1 MTTINNNIYNI
12 NQQNSD
18 VKADDTKDDTKED
31 IPIDPIMQFQGSW
44 AVQSI
49 KGVMDHLKKKHGKDK
64 AVQMVKAKNYTVDD
78 MDSPHHFE
86 VMNIQGKDVKI
97 IGTSYYF
104 LAPNA
109 SSGDAISQT
118 IYALLDDST
127 ITGPFPGP
135 LGTMVRV
142 KAKYDAEEN
151 AILITYS
158 GTQTSTVKRYFSK
171 DGKLCEEFTVQ
182 GSIRKYKTKIYSK
195 VSDARLVFSPSYGPA
210 TGTSSIVKN
219 EVTIVES
226 VQAYWLPDTLQI
238 VGLSVYFKGDVLPI
252 TVGQTDGTE
261 TKRVELPSINVSFNI
276 WTSTNNPLSGNVCA
290 IQFGD
295 ATKPITKDN
304 PIIGTLP
311 NNPVPFLYNVP
322 AYPLYCIGFICVFDK
337 NNGQLNSIASLN
349 AYEEPS
355 ISSMKI
361 GGVTKGIVDGNE
373 RLANALSQVK
383 DDITA
388 KAKSHNIVVKEY
400 KAVQVLQQLVAG
412 MNYWVKI
419 QIDADKYC
427 FAKIFVSLKQI
438 ASLTQVIFGK
448 TANDELTSF

>member
-64 AVQMVKAKNYTVDD
+64 AVQMVKAKNYTVED

-86 VMNIQGKDVKI
+86 VMNIQGSKDVKI

-104 LAPNA
+104 LAPNT

-118 IYALLDDST
+118 IYALLDDT
-127 ITGPFPGP
+127 TVTGPFPGP

-238 VGLSVYFKGDVLPI
+238 VGLSVVFKGDPLKAI
-252 TVGQTDGTE
+252 IVGTTTAPVGGKAPT
-261 TKRVELPSINVSFNI
+261 TSAPVKLPSSNVSFNI

-304 PIIGTLP
+304 PIIGKLP
-311 NNPVPFLYNVP
+311 NYPVPFLYNVP
-322 AYPLYCIGFICVFDK
+322 AYPLYCIGFICVFD
-337 NNGQLNSIASLN
+337 NGQLNSIASLN
-349 AYEEPS
+349 TFEKP
-355 ISSMKI
+355 
-361 GGVTKGIVDGNE
+361 
-373 RLANALSQVK
+373 
-383 DDITA
+383 
-388 KAKSHNIVVKEY
+388 
-400 KAVQVLQQLVAG
+400 
-412 MNYWVKI
+412 
-419 QIDADKYC
+419 KY
-427 FAKIFVSLKQI
+427 A
-438 ASLTQVIFGK
+438 
-448 TANDELTSF
+448 

>member
-64 AVQMVKAKNYTVDD
+64 AVQMVKAKNYTVED

-86 VMNIQGKDVKI
+86 VMNIQGSKDVKI

-104 LAPNA
+104 LAPNE

-118 IYALLDDST
+118 IYGVLDNKT
-127 ITGPFPGP
+127 MTGPFPGP
-135 LGTMVRV
+135 LGTMVHVTV
-142 KAKYDAEEN
+142 KYYIYSNE
-151 AILITYS
+151 IYITYY
-158 GTQTSTVKRYFSK
+158 GKKTSIVKRYFDR
-171 DGKLCEEFTVQ
+171 DGILNEEFMVD
-182 GSIRKYKTKIYSK
+182 GSTTPIKTKKYIK
-195 VSDARLVFSPSYGPA
+195 VSDNKLVFSPSYGLA
-210 TGTSSIVKN
+210 TGKSYVIKN
-219 EVTIVES
+219 EVTIVKA
-226 VQAYWLPDTLQI
+226 VKAYWLPDTLQI

-304 PIIGTLP
+304 PIIGKLP
-311 NNPVPFLYNVP
+311 NYPVPFLYNVP
-322 AYPLYCIGFICVFDK
+322 AYPLYCIGFICVFD
-337 NNGQLNSIASLN
+337 NGQLNSIASLN
-349 AYEEPS
+349 TFEKP
-355 ISSMKI
+355 
-361 GGVTKGIVDGNE
+361 
-373 RLANALSQVK
+373 
-383 DDITA
+383 
-388 KAKSHNIVVKEY
+388 
-400 KAVQVLQQLVAG
+400 
-412 MNYWVKI
+412 
-419 QIDADKYC
+419 KY
-427 FAKIFVSLKQI
+427 A
-438 ASLTQVIFGK
+438 
-448 TANDELTSF
+448 

>member
-64 AVQMVKAKNYTVDD
+64 AVQMVKAKNYTVED

-86 VMNIQGKDVKI
+86 VMNIQGSKDVKI

-104 LAPNA
+104 LAPNE

-118 IYALLDDST
+118 IYGVLDNKT
-127 ITGPFPGP
+127 MTGPFPGP
-135 LGTMVRV
+135 LGTMVHVTV
-142 KAKYDAEEN
+142 KYYIYSNE
-151 AILITYS
+151 IYITYY
-158 GTQTSTVKRYFSK
+158 GKKTSIVKRYFDR
-171 DGKLCEEFTVQ
+171 DGILNEEFMVD
-182 GSIRKYKTKIYSK
+182 GSTTPIKTKKYIK
-195 VSDARLVFSPSYGPA
+195 VSDNKLVFSPSYGLA
-210 TGTSSIVKN
+210 TGKSYVIKN

-238 VGLSVYFKGDVLPI
+238 VGLSVVFKGDPLKAI
-252 TVGQTDGTE
+252 IVGTTTAPVGGKAPT
-261 TKRVELPSINVSFNI
+261 TSAPVKLPSSNVSFNI

-304 PIIGTLP
+304 PIIGKLP
-311 NNPVPFLYNVP
+311 NYPVPFLYNVP
-322 AYPLYCIGFICVFDK
+322 AYPLYCIGFICVFD
-337 NNGQLNSIASLN
+337 NGQLNSIASLN
-349 AYEEPS
+349 TFEKP
-355 ISSMKI
+355 
-361 GGVTKGIVDGNE
+361 
-373 RLANALSQVK
+373 
-383 DDITA
+383 
-388 KAKSHNIVVKEY
+388 
-400 KAVQVLQQLVAG
+400 
-412 MNYWVKI
+412 
-419 QIDADKYC
+419 KY
-427 FAKIFVSLKQI
+427 A
-438 ASLTQVIFGK
+438 
-448 TANDELTSF
+448 